1 MSIETYEKLYSEATD
16 LLNEALQNDEVLSSG
31 PPIVNRP
38 EAIKQLSKQYIRY
51 ILIVNHLGT
60 VYDQHNEFLK
70 LQVMRKVLDCAVGRL
85 LELKYELSRE
95 EYSDFI
101 YLDDSLI
108 EMKLTRRDI
117 ELKVPPYYLI
127 ERRDILRKWNE
138 QIDEIITRRDME
150 TGEMMD
156 MALDNQSEIAE
167 NPDTNRNS
175 GSGQILP
182 LLAEKKKKM
191 QSDTF
196 LQQIINKKPE
206 LTPEQKTFQSIIS
219 LIQRHERA
227 RQARLVARINWEN
240 AVLKHQ
246 LAWHTYVPIEPDV
259 LLEATLN
266 IQRFWRGYRD
276 RVRIREKDVKLRLL
290 IDELRKSQYSTPQK
304 WRKEEIL
311 ELGRI
316 RQKEWVTRWIN
327 QYQKRDYMV
336 RSDEAFVDITKEL
349 KFFIWYWFQIV
360 NKVALYPH
368 EYVIPPPGL
377 IGLLAGLPDAFMEKY
392 NVSQVKPPYPPHLLS
407 VPVIILGG
415 FIITP
420 ELFSFAAEAAF
431 TIKHLM
437 LEEEKREKYKPLP
450 PPKLTI
456 EEMKLMKQQA
466 KIEAKEKRE
475 KMLTTIAEKRNQGVY
490 TCEPKHLE
498 QMIHDMLE
506 AVGVWSITLPFL
518 EKVDGEVMKNIM
530 SDLRSMVDDVILEE
544 MDRLQFSAFTDRG
557 KKPLDFMKDKKKPKP
572 KKKRVKRDPTKDRTF
587 DSLFEELVLKNV
599 IKKYDFINIDDDLIL
614 DYAYCNMELRG
625 DPYFGDPFSRS
636 GDLKQVLKE
645 YCILNVM
652 APRPPV
658 DRSVIPPRG
667 HFPPPI
673 RSVLLMGPPNCCKKT
688 LVNAVCSQ
696 LGAVKFDLSPPNLR
710 GHFKSKKEV
719 GMLVHLVS
727 KMSRMMQPSVI
738 FIDGAHKPF
747 YKRVPRSEKDDNP
760 RMLRSKLMKLV
771 KEINGENDRVLF
783 LATSDYPWQGNPD
796 KLSKMYD
803 KILPVFRPDYGTLYM
818 YWWNKLM
825 QFHGLSRDFPLS
837 PLCQMSQY
845 FPIYIVDEAISTI
858 LTPERIVKL
867 KPKPLDPL
875 EFYDFFLSRA
885 QIKVNNLKEEMY
897 INWYKTNYPMAE
909 KRLQKLVSDQILRE
923 KLSALEEKKKGRK

>member
-1 MSIETYEKLYSEATD
+1 MSFNIPQTYEKLYSEATE
-16 LLNEALQNDEVLSSG
+16 LLSEALKNDEALSSG
-31 PPIVNRP
+31 YHPIVNRP
-38 EAIKQLSKQYIRY
+38 EAIRQLSKQYIRY
-51 ILIVNHLGT
+51 VLIVNHLGT

-70 LQVMRKVLDCAVGRL
+70 LQVIRKLLDCAVGRL

-95 EYSDFI
+95 DYSDFL
-101 YLDDSLI
+101 YLDDTLI

-117 ELKVPPYYLI
+117 ELKVPPYYFI
-127 ERRDILRKWNE
+127 ERREILREWNE
-138 QIDEIITRRDME
+138 RIDEIIARRNMLSN
-150 TGEMMD
+150 EMLNMTIVS
-156 MALDNQSEIAE
+156 QSETAE
-167 NPDTNRNS
+167 HLDSDRDSVT
-175 GSGQILP
+175 GQKPPVI
-182 LLAEKKKKM
+182 AEKKKRK

-196 LQQIINKKPE
+196 LQQLINKKPE
-206 LTPEQKTFQSIIS
+206 LSPEEKAFQAIIT

-227 RQARLVARINWEN
+227 RQARLMARVNWEN

-246 LAWHTYVPIEPDV
+246 LAWHTYVPIEPKV
-259 LLEATLN
+259 LLDATVN

-276 RVRIREKDVKLRLL
+276 RVRVHEKDVKLRLL
-290 IDELRKSQYSTPQK
+290 IDELKRSRSGTPQK
-304 WRKEEIL
+304 WRNEEIL

-327 QYQKRDYMV
+327 QYQKRDYCV
-336 RSDEAFVDITKEL
+336 RSDEAFLDITKEL

-392 NVSQVKPPYPPHLLS
+392 TVSQVKPPYPPHLLS

-431 TIKHLM
+431 TIKHMM

-450 PPKLTI
+450 PPKLTA

-466 KIEAKEKRE
+466 KEEAKLKRE
-475 KMLTTIAEKRNQGVY
+475 KMLASIAEKRNQGVY

-506 AVGVWSITLPFL
+506 AVGVWSIRLPFF

-544 MDRLQFSAFTDRG
+544 MDRLQFFAFTDRG

-572 KKKRVKRDPTKDRTF
+572 KKVRVKKDPTKDRSF
-587 DSLFEELVLKNV
+587 DSLFEELVQKNV
-599 IKKYDFINIDDDLIL
+599 IQKYDFIKMDEDLML

-625 DPYFGDPFSRS
+625 DPYFSDPFPRS

-673 RSVLLMGPPNCCKKT
+673 RSVLLTGPPNCCKKT
-688 LVNAVCSQ
+688 LVNA
-696 LGAVKFDLSPPNLR
+696 
-710 GHFKSKKEV
+710 
-719 GMLVHLVS
+719 
-727 KMSRMMQPSVI
+727 MSRIMQPSVI

-747 YKRVPRSEKDDNP
+747 YKRVPRAEKEDNP
-760 RMLRSKLMKLV
+760 RMLKSKLMKLL
-771 KEINGENDRVLF
+771 KEINGENDRVIF
-783 LATSDYPWQGNPD
+783 LATSDYPWQGNPS
-796 KLSKMYD
+796 KLIKMYE
-803 KILPVFRPDYGTLYM
+803 KVLPVFRPDYGTLYI

-837 PLCQMSQY
+837 NLCQMSQY
-845 FPIYIVDEAISTI
+845 FPIYIVDEAIKTI

-867 KPKPLDPL
+867 KPKPLDPI
-875 EFYDFFLSRA
+875 EFYEFFLSKA
-885 QIKVNNLKEEMY
+885 QEFSSEIDEF
-897 INWYKTNYPMAE
+897 
-909 KRLQKLVSDQILRE
+909 LQQTMEFDGS
-923 KLSALEEKKKGRK
+923 LSASFPALPSFQHFLR